1 MDKWNIIVL
10 GGLLSKPLVDVARD
24 DKVFIVVVGL
34 IGGGS
39 GEWLQWIIYKGL
51 NRNRRYGYFVYWG
64 WVIAETG

>member
-34 IGGGS
+34 IGG
-39 GEWLQWIIYKGL
+39 EWGMVAMDYL
-51 NRNRRYGYFVYWG
+51 
-64 WVIAETG
+64 